1 MNVILY
7 VSKKIDSIEYFH
19 QFIAQITH
27 SMGDNVKVDIHHRS
41 VDLSKQHTTILHIF
55 STWSDTCAKLIKQ
68 AYKLQIPIVY
78 SPLGSFQPWTL
89 HQRNIRNQLW
99 QSSFQKS
106 TLQRVSVLHA
116 FSAIEFKTLKAT
128 GWNSKIVLIKNPIIT
143 NDISAADASQQIYD
157 LYTDT
162 IQEHDR
168 LIRQQIDQRMK
179 EISGAETNILR
190 ICTLLLYAE
199 YQFRRGEILQETLAQ
214 IAGLMTSLPYNE
226 SRMVEVLQEL
236 GIKEFTARIEN
247 IAEEYSLLTEGFM
260 PINKLNDKTTKQIRS
275 RISKGE

>member
-1 MNVILY
+1 M
-7 VSKKIDSIEYFH
+7 
-19 QFIAQITH
+19 
-27 SMGDNVKVDIHHRS
+27 
-41 VDLSKQHTTILHIF
+41 
-55 STWSDTCAKLIKQ
+55 
-68 AYKLQIPIVY
+68 
-78 SPLGSFQPWTL
+78 
-89 HQRNIRNQLW
+89 
-99 QSSFQKS
+99 
-106 TLQRVSVLHA
+106 
-116 FSAIEFKTLKAT
+116 KAT
-128 GWNSKIVLIKNPIIT
+128 GWNGKIVLIKNPVIT

-179 EISGAETNILR
+179 EISGAETNIIR

-199 YQFRRGEILQETLAQ
+199 YQFRRGEILQETLAE